1 MAKVRVVH
9 LVWAP
14 LGPDPLRRFVASYRR
29 HPAGADHRLHV
40 VFKQFGSPEALAPA
54 RAELDGLDY
63 DEEHMPA
70 KRLDLPAYGDVAQR
84 TAEERIFLCNSN
96 TELLA
101 DDWLGK
107 LDAALDE
114 PGVGLVA
121 ATGSWESGLSPVP
134 LPYKPWRAL
143 RFGPFPSPHLRT
155 NALLAPTA
163 LAASLRFGPA
173 RTKGQAWAIENGRHS
188 LSRQA
193 AALGLDMRVVDRDG
207 RSLASPDWPASR
219 TFRSGDQER
228 LLVADNRTRDYADA
242 DPARRRYLAEIAWG
256 PEMVV

>member
-14 LGPDPLRRFVASYRR
+14 LGPEPLRRFVASYRR
-29 HPAGADHRLHV
+29 HPAGAAHRLHI

-96 TELLA
+96 TELLG

-114 PGVGLVA
+114 PGVD
-121 ATGSWESGLSPVP
+121 
-134 LPYKPWRAL
+134 
-143 RFGPFPSPHLRT
+143 LRT

-256 PEMVV
+256 SEMVV